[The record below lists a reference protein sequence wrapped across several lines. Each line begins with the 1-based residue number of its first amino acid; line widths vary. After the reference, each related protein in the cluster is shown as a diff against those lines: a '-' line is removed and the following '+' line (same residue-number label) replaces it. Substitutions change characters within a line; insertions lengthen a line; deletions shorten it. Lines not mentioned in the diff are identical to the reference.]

1 MVGDTAAL
9 RSNRKTYP
17 LAIPARAAY
26 DCEHLRLFKMSLKP
40 HGLVVGFFRSLAR
53 CAIHQPKRVLLV
65 AALVTLAAAPGILR
79 LKLRTDGHALV
90 SPTAPEVLTD
100 QAVREDFG
108 IHDQLVVLIRP
119 RHPDDI
125 FNPATLQ
132 LIRDLTAEFIKLP
145 GVAPADV
152 MSLATE
158 PSFRLRPGT
167 LVRQTMLEPVL
178 QTKVE
183 LDQLRDDLR
192 RIELYN
198 GTLVAGDAQSTVILV
213 GVPSGTDR
221 AQFYGKVLQLIA
233 AKKTAADEIAVTGA
247 PVAESLFGIQ
257 ILEDLGVP
265 PSLLGASTTRG
276 NENGGWKMEDGGHAA
291 GSSILH
297 PRPSILAGFKTFVA
311 RHIGLVPL
319 AALVMMLVLL
329 FCFRNVLAALL
340 PLPGVAATM
349 LLVFGLM
356 GWLGIPIY
364 LTTAVMPV
372 LLTVISVTND
382 IYLFSRYF
390 NLLREKPGV
399 NHVTLV
405 EETFDKLTRPVVCTS
420 LAAVAGFLSFGF
432 SPLLPVRSF
441 GLFTGVGALLGLFLS
456 LTVVPALLVLMN
468 PAWLRPHHRHSEKTA
483 VAWLA
488 ARFADAGQT
497 VVRRRWWVVGGA
509 LIVTALTPL
518 GLRQL
523 VVQDS
528 WTNGFDPESEFRRVT
543 QRVNENFFGMHL
555 LFISVEAPKT
565 IQGEIAATSI
575 NSPDIGLPAAL
586 VGEPTLIAGS
596 PITLSAGA
604 AAWQSHIEM
613 VNGGGDTVFARLA
626 RTGMAT
632 NFPEALAKAGSARFE
647 TAIRTYFQPELIR
660 ALGHFGAFIR
670 ERRQDA
676 VGGVLGP
683 ADYLT
688 TTRFMVRPSD
698 PDARTLPDNA
708 VEIKLLWDYYALAL
722 GSVRLHQIVD
732 TNYWQSLTTVF
743 LKDANFVDTAR
754 LMDDI
759 RAYERK
765 NFAPKGI
772 KIEFAGDV
780 AVSQSLIR
788 GIVTTQLQSLI
799 WSLLGIFAVTAAL
812 GGSWRWGFYC
822 LLPSLLAVVIKFAVM
837 GWADIPLGVATS
849 MFAAMTLGI
858 GVNCTIHLLEGFS
871 QARAGGKSPSE
882 ALSQSLRLT
891 GPPALINTL
900 AVSLG
905 FGVLMLSQVPAN
917 ARLGLL
923 LVLGLV
929 NCFIAS
935 LLLLPVLLHWW
946 PLKGTKQRNDN

>member
-1 MVGDTAAL
+1 
-9 RSNRKTYP
+9 
-17 LAIPARAAY
+17 
-26 DCEHLRLFKMSLKP
+26 MSLKP
-40 HGLVVGFFRSLAR
+40 HELIVGFFRSLSR
-53 CAIHQPKRVLLV
+53 CAVRHPKPVLFV
-65 AALVTLAAAPGILR
+65 AALVTLAAAPGIFR

-90 SPTAPEVLTD
+90 SPTAPEVIGD
-100 QAVREDFG
+100 EAIRNRFG

-119 RHPDDI
+119 GNTNGI
-125 FNPATLQ
+125 FNPAALQ
-132 LIRDLTAEFIKLP
+132 RVRDLTAEFKKIP

-152 MSLATE
+152 MSVATE
-158 PSFRLRPGT
+158 PSFRMRPGT
-167 LVRQTMLEPVL
+167 LIQQKLLEPPL
-178 QTKVE
+178 KTQPE
-183 LDQLRDDLR
+183 LDLLRDDLR
-192 RIELYN
+192 RIELYT
-198 GTLVAGDAQSTVILV
+198 GTLVSADGRFTVILV
-213 GVPSGTDR
+213 GVPDNADR
-221 AQFYGKVLQLIA
+221 AKFYENILQIIA
-233 AKKTAADEIAVTGA
+233 AQNAAPDEIAVTGA
-247 PVAESLFGIQ
+247 PVAESLFGVQ

-265 PSLLGASTTRG
+265 GSVLGTGASASAD
-276 NENGGWKMEDGGHAA
+276 WKMPA
-291 GSSILH
+291 SLH
-297 PRPSILAGFKTFVA
+297 ELRVFVA

-329 FCFRNVLAALL
+329 FCFRNALAALL

-356 GWLGIPIY
+356 GWLGVPIY

-382 IYLFSRYF
+382 VYLFSRYF

-405 EETFDKLTRPVVCTS
+405 EETFYKLARPVACTS
-420 LAAVAGFLSFGF
+420 FAAVIGFLSFGF
-432 SPLLPVRSF
+432 SPLAPVRAF
-441 GLFTGVGALLGLFLS
+441 GLFTGVGALFGLFLS
-456 LTVVPALLVLMN
+456 LTVVPALLVLIN
-468 PAWLRPHHRHSEKTA
+468 PAWLRPRHRHGEKTA

-488 ARFADAGQT
+488 ANFAGAGQA
-497 VVRRRWWVVGGA
+497 VVRRRWWVVGFA
-509 LIVTALTPL
+509 LAVMALTPF
-518 GLRQL
+518 GLRRL

-543 QRVNENFFGMHL
+543 EQVNQNFFGMHL
-555 LFISVEAPKT
+555 LFVCAEAPKT
-565 IQGEIAATSI
+565 LTGE
-575 NSPDIGLPAAL
+575 LPASAVSHYSISL
-586 VGEPTLIAGS
+586 SGDLLRDPTLIAGS
-596 PITLSAGA
+596 PVTLLSGNDSAV
-604 AAWQSHIEM
+604 WQSHVEM
-613 VNGGGDTVFARLA
+613 ANRSGDTVFARLA
-626 RTGMAT
+626 GGEPGT
-632 NFPEALAKAGSARFE
+632 NFWPALAKIGRARFE
-647 TAIRTYFQPELIR
+647 IPVRTHFQPELIR
-660 ALGHFGAFIR
+660 ALGGLGAFIR

-683 ADYLT
+683 EDYLA
-688 TTRFMVRPSD
+688 TTRFMLRPD
-698 PDARTLPDNA
+698 HPEARVLPDDA
-708 VEIKLLWDYYALAL
+708 SEIKMLWDYYALAL
-722 GSVRLHQIVD
+722 GRERMHQVVD

-754 LMDDI
+754 LMSDI
-759 RAYERK
+759 RDYERK
-765 NFAPKGI
+765 NLMPKGI
-772 KIEFAGDV
+772 KISFAGDV

-799 WSLLGIFAVTAAL
+799 WSLLGIFAVTAVL

-858 GVNCTIHLLEGFS
+858 GVNCAIHLLEGFS
-871 QARAGGKSPSE
+871 QARAGGKSPPD

-891 GPPALINTL
+891 GPPAFINTL

-946 PLKGTKQRNDN
+946 PLKPELR

>member
-1 MVGDTAAL
+1 
-9 RSNRKTYP
+9 
-17 LAIPARAAY
+17 
-26 DCEHLRLFKMSLKP
+26 MSLKP
-40 HGLVVGFFRSLAR
+40 HALVVGFFRLLAR
-53 CAIHQPKRVLLV
+53 CAVRHPKHVLFV

-90 SPTAPEVLTD
+90 SPTAPEVIAD
-100 QAVREDFG
+100 KAVRDHFG

-119 RHPDDI
+119 RHADGI

-132 LIRDLTAEFIKLP
+132 LVRDLTAEFKQLP

-158 PSFRLRPGT
+158 PSFRLRPGR
-167 LVRQTMLEPVL
+167 LIQQTMLEPSL
-178 QTKVE
+178 QTQPE
-183 LDQLRDDLR
+183 LEQLRDDLR
-192 RIELYN
+192 RIELYT
-198 GTLVAGDAQSTVILV
+198 GTLVSADGQSTVILI
-213 GVPSGTDR
+213 GVPDNADR
-221 AQFYGKVLQLIA
+221 TQFYAKVLQIIT
-233 AKKTAADEIAVTGA
+233 AKQTATDEIAVTGA
-247 PVAESLFGIQ
+247 PVAESLFGVQ

-265 PSLLGASTTRG
+265 ASVLGIGATTG
-276 NENGGWKMEDGGHAA
+276 ADWKMP
-291 GSSILH
+291 SSLH
-297 PRPSILAGFKTFVA
+297 EVRVFVA
-311 RHIGLVPL
+311 RHLGLVPL

-329 FCFRNVLAALL
+329 LCFRNVLAALL
-340 PLPGVAATM
+340 PLPGVVATM

-356 GWLGIPIY
+356 GWLGVPIY

-405 EETFDKLTRPVVCTS
+405 EETFDKLARPVVCTS

-432 SPLLPVRSF
+432 SPLAPVRAF

-456 LTVVPALLVLMN
+456 LTVVPALLVLIN
-468 PAWLRPHHRHSEKTA
+468 PAWLRPRQRQGAPPVS
-483 VAWLA
+483 WLA
-488 ARFADAGQT
+488 ANFAGAGQ
-497 VVRRRWWVVGGA
+497 VVVQRRWWVVGFA
-509 LIVTALTPL
+509 LAVLALTPF
-518 GLRQL
+518 GLRRL

-528 WTNGFDPESEFRRVT
+528 WTTGFDPESEFRQVT
-543 QRVNENFFGMHL
+543 QLVNDHFFGMHL
-555 LFISVEAPKT
+555 LFISAEVPKT
-565 IQGEIAATSI
+565 LTGELPGSAVNHYSI
-575 NSPDIGLPAAL
+575 SLLGDLLRN
-586 VGEPTLIAGS
+586 PTLIVGS
-596 PITLSAGA
+596 PVTLLSGSNSAV
-604 AAWQSHIEM
+604 WRPQIEM
-613 VNGGGDTVFARLA
+613 ANNYGNSIFLRLVGGEPE
-626 RTGMAT
+626 T
-632 NFPEALAKAGSARFE
+632 NFWPALAKTGRVRYE
-647 TAIRTYFQPELIR
+647 IPVRTHLQPELIR
-660 ALGHFGAFIR
+660 DLGGLGAFIR
-670 ERRQDA
+670 ERRRDA

-683 ADYLT
+683 EDYLT
-688 TTRFMVRPSD
+688 TTRFMLRPNDPEARALSD
-698 PDARTLPDNA
+698 DAG
-708 VEIKLLWDYYALAL
+708 EIKMLWDHYALAL
-722 GSVRLHQIVD
+722 GPERMRQIVD
-732 TNYWQSLTTVF
+732 TNYQQSLTTVF
-743 LKDANFVDTAR
+743 LKDANFVGTAR
-754 LMDDI
+754 LMAEIHD
-759 RAYERK
+759 YERK
-765 NFAPKGI
+765 QLTAKGI
-772 KIEFAGDV
+772 KLSFAGDV

-788 GIVTTQLQSLI
+788 GIVSTQLQSLI
-799 WSLLGIFAVTAAL
+799 WSLLGIFAVAATL

-871 QARAGGKSPSE
+871 QARAVGKSMPD

-929 NCFIAS
+929 NCFMAS

-946 PLKGTKQRNDN
+946 PLKDSGETKTGAPTTDSKP